1 MTEWEPEELA
11 WLSEEAQRLVRFA
24 CTRMVHSYKPVLVG
38 IFLDEL
44 PNLCLPMRVVAQR
57 FADYYR
63 ERWEAGLAVERR
75 GCAFANTTTFDQMSC
90 RTSAEK
96 VVRMVIAGANGWAT
110 VSVGEVSLVPPGV
123 WRELAE
129 PSAQLAVR
137 RALRRA
143 LSSFFE
149 RIELQGEAVY
159 GRTQRDAEAAAHNLV
174 SFMPGA
180 HDSDDVFILPGD
192 Y

>member
-75 GCAFANTTTFDQMSC
+75 GCWFLGEGTLDEGICLSTGRDIVRLVFA
-90 RTSAEK
+90 R
-96 VVRMVIAGANGWAT
+96 NGWAT

-180 HDSDDVFILPGD
+180 DDADDVFILPGD

>member
-1 MTEWEPEELA
+1 MTEWESDELS

-24 CTRMVHSYKPVLVG
+24 CTRMVHSYKPVLMG

-44 PNLCLPMRVVAQR
+44 PNLRLPMRVVAQR

-63 ERWEAGLAVERR
+63 ERWEAGLPVERR
-75 GCAFANTTTFDQMSC
+75 GCRFCDNHTLDREIC
-90 RTSAEK
+90 LI
-96 VVRMVIAGANGWAT
+96 VPYHIVRDVFLVNGWAT
-110 VSVGEVSLVPPGV
+110 VAAGEVWLIPPRV
-123 WRELAE
+123 WQELAA

-159 GRTQRDAEAAAHNLV
+159 GRTKRHAEADAHGLV
-174 SFMPGA
+174 SFM
-180 HDSDDVFILPGD
+180 SDPDDAGDLFVLPGD
-192 Y
+192 H